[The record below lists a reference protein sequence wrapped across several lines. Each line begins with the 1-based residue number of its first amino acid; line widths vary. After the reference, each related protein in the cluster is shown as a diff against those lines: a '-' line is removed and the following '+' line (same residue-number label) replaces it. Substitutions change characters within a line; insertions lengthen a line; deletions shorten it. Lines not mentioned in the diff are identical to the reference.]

1 MTTMTTTMTTTTRP
15 TSSRLM
21 WAILAL
27 VLLADALDVIDAT
40 VTNIAVPTI
49 AKELHGGQGLI
60 KWLGTAYMLAMGV
73 LLMVGGRL
81 GDKYGQRRL
90 FLIGMAGF
98 TVASA
103 VAGPSPGPALLI
115 VARVAQGAF
124 GALLIP
130 QGMAI
135 MTKTFSLEMLTKA
148 FGLFGPLLGVATI
161 GGPVLA
167 GFIISADLFGLSWRP
182 IFLINLV
189 LGVIGL
195 AVAVRILPHDDG
207 DHSTVVDGWGSGL
220 LAGAMFEVAY
230 RTASRDFQGSGSAA
244 LSSV

>member
-1 MTTMTTTMTTTTRP
+1 VFVAGVEAARP

-40 VTNIAVPTI
+40 VTNIAAPTI
-49 AKELHGGQGLI
+49 AEELHGGPGLI

-90 FLIGMAGF
+90 FLIEMAGF

-103 VAGPSPGPALLI
+103 VAGLAPDPALLI

-130 QGMAI
+130 QGMGI
-135 MTKTFSLEMLTKA
+135 ITKTFSREMLTKA

-189 LGVIGL
+189 LGVIGP

-207 DHSTVVDGWGSGL
+207 DRSTVVDGWGSGL
-220 LAGAMFEVAY
+220 LASAM
-230 RTASRDFQGSGSAA
+230 RAA
-244 LSSV
+244 RR